1 MQQKIVLVT
10 GASSGFGRAIA
21 QQLSC
26 EGHIVFG
33 TSRHATHADYC
44 HILQMDVTCGASVA
58 AGIAHII
65 DTYGRIDVVIN
76 NAGIGIGGAAE
87 LATDDEI
94 RLQMETNFGGVVNV
108 CRCALPH
115 MRRQRSGRIINISSI
130 GGRFGIPYQ
139 GLYSASKFAIEGYS
153 EALSLETAQFGID
166 VTIVEPGDFCTGFTA
181 NRRISAVTLANDDYR
196 QSFQRVL
203 TNIENDEKHGGQP
216 EYLARR
222 IAKIVASRHPK
233 LRYVVTPSVVQQLS
247 VRLSHLL
254 CGRHFQALL
263 RYFYRV

>member
-76 NAGIGIGGAAE
+76 IEMYSIM
-87 LATDDEI
+87 LS
-94 RLQMETNFGGVVNV
+94 FGPDVK
-108 CRCALPH
+108 LLSP
-115 MRRQRSGRIINISSI
+115 RQ
-130 GGRFGIPYQ
+130 
-139 GLYSASKFAIEGYS
+139 
-153 EALSLETAQFGID
+153 
-166 VTIVEPGDFCTGFTA
+166 
-181 NRRISAVTLANDDYR
+181 AVT
-196 QSFQRVL
+196 FM
-203 TNIENDEKHGGQP
+203 
-216 EYLARR
+216 
-222 IAKIVASRHPK
+222 AKK
-233 LRYVVTPSVVQQLS
+233 LR
-247 VRLSHLL
+247 
-254 CGRHFQALL
+254 QAAAQ
-263 RYFYRV
+263 YDAEE